1 MPPTLENPTAEP
13 DMMSSLDTHFD
24 QNSALHDGD
33 GNKVAPAVPEPKPA
47 AVVVAPPEP
56 APAPAK
62 APEPVAPVAPIEGL
76 DDLPV
81 VPKKAPKVESTK
93 PAAEFDPEKA
103 PINEFRKVYKT
114 TKEERDTYKKQ
125 AEELDARLK
134 AAPQVDEQKIRA
146 EYSKKE
152 NEFQQKIRDYE
163 EKLGFYDYQQTQEY
177 KSKYV
182 QPWEEAQDRALEDL
196 KGVVVLDGDVERS
209 ADIKDIGALLGMTTV
224 QANRRAK
231 ELFGDAAPIFM
242 QHRQEMLKIHN
253 AATKAQEEWKKKGS
267 EFQTQQQETER
278 QHRERVLGLY
288 SEETERYRK
297 TAPEIFGEE
306 PGDDEGN
313 QLLRKFEPLVNL
325 ALKGEGLPD
334 GLSKEQRSERIVK
347 AQANVAMR
355 AMAFGRERLR
365 NVRLTQKLEELTEKL
380 KSYEKSEPNPTDNP
394 IAGEAKEKSIIDS
407 IDDIR

>member
-1 MPPTLENPTAEP
+1 
-13 DMMSSLDTHFD
+13 MSSLDTHFD
-24 QNSALHDGD
+24 ENSALHDRD
-33 GNKVAPAVPEPKPA
+33 GNKVAPPVPEPKPA

-56 APAPAK
+56 APAPVK

-81 VPKKAPKVESTK
+81 VPKKAPKVEAAK

-134 AAPQVDEQKIRA
+134 AAPQVDEQKIRS

-152 NEFQQKIRDYE
+152 NEYQQKIRDYE
-163 EKLGFYDYQQTQEY
+163 EKLRYHDYSQTQEY
-177 KSKYV
+177 KEKFV
-182 QPWEEAQDRALEDL
+182 QPWDEAQDRVKTDLE
-196 KGVVVLDGDVERS
+196 GVTVLDGEVERAATL
-209 ADIKDIGALLGMTTV
+209 ADVGELLGMNIS
-224 QANRRAK
+224 QASRRAK
-231 ELFGDAAPIFM
+231 ELFGDAAPAFM
-242 QHRQEMLKIHN
+242 QHRQELLRLRN
-253 AATKAQEEWKKKGS
+253 AANKAQSEWKEKGS
-267 EFQTQQQETER
+267 QYQTQQQETER

-365 NVRLTQKLEELTEKL
+365 NVRLTQKLDELTEKL

-394 IAGEAKEKSIIDS
+394 IAGESKEKSIVDA